1 MHSKSFKSALL
12 KLSALLIS
20 AALSLVVIEFA
31 VRLMPEKKFSRAPLP
46 LFRTAVMPRNSLG
59 YQDFEHSLQKGQ
71 NVFRIITV
79 GDSFTEGGYT
89 SFENSYPKK
98 LEYYLNHFGN
108 DKGTIYQV
116 INMSRGGR
124 STIQEV
130 GIIKH
135 HADELKPDLVILG
148 YCLNDPEDWVKGS
161 GYLRK
166 LREKCDYHYFKKPE
180 GWKSFF
186 YNHSALVRLITQ
198 RIFNSQVKAGHIKYF
213 HKLYRD
219 SYPGWQKAKASLR
232 ELADFSRASHIPVRV
247 VIFPLFPYGWG
258 ENYPFSDIHEKL
270 HTVFEETG
278 LRYIDL
284 FPLFK
289 DMDHSSLEYIPYKDP
304 HPSEFADRIAAET
317 LWQDLMREGLT
328 PEGKKPDAD
337 VISPKA
343 PPKW

>member
-1 MHSKSFKSALL
+1 MNPRSFKSVLL
-12 KLSALLIS
+12 KLAALCIGV
-20 AALSLVVIEFA
+20 ALSLVVIDFA
-31 VRLMPEKKFSRAPLP
+31 IRLIPEKKSPRVKLP
-46 LFRTAVMPRNSLG
+46 LFRTSGMPFNSLR
-59 YQDFEHSLQKGQ
+59 YQDFEYPQPKGL

-108 DKGTIYQV
+108 NKGTNYQV

-130 GIIKH
+130 GLIKH
-135 HADELKPDLVILG
+135 HAGELKPDLVILG
-148 YCLNDPEDWVKGS
+148 YCLNDPEDWVQGS
-161 GYLRK
+161 VYLQK
-166 LREKCDYHYFKKPE
+166 LREKCCYHQFIKPE
-180 GWKSFF
+180 GWESFF
-186 YNHSALVRLITQ
+186 YNHSALVRLVTQ
-198 RIFNSQVKAGHIKYF
+198 RIFNSRVKAGHIKYF

-219 SYPGWQKAKASLR
+219 SYPGWQEAKASLR
-232 ELADFSRASHIPVRV
+232 ELADLSRTSHIPVRV
-247 VIFPLFPYGWG
+247 VIFPLFPYGLG

-270 HTVFEETG
+270 HSVFEEAG

-284 FPLFK
+284 FPVFK
-289 DMDHSSLEYIPYKDP
+289 DMDHTSLEYIPYKDP